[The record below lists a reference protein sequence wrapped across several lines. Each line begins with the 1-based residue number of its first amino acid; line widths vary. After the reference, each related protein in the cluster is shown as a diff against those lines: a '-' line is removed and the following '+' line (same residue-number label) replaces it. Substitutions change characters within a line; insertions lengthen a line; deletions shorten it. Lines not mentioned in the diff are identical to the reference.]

1 MNVLVQAAVTKYCR
15 LCGLNNRH
23 VFSQF
28 WRLGNPRSRHQ
39 QNCCLEMALLLV
51 HRWPDS
57 SVSSPCPHR
66 GSFLGVS
73 YKATNPFI
81 RAQPTYLDPWNVS
94 QLCPT
99 LCDPTDCSL
108 PGSSVH
114 GIFQAI
120 VLEWIAIS
128 FSSGSSQPRDQTR
141 VSRIVDRR
149 FTV

>member
-15 LCGLNNRH
+15 QCGLNNRH

-81 RAQPTYLDPWNVS
+81 RAPSSWPNLPKVPLPNTIPLGIWVQHVNFGKAQTF
-94 QLCPT
+94 
-99 LCDPTDCSL
+99 SL
-108 PGSSVH
+108 WQWV
-114 GIFQAI
+114 
-120 VLEWIAIS
+120 EW
-128 FSSGSSQPRDQTR
+128 RW
-141 VSRIVDRR
+141 
-149 FTV
+149 